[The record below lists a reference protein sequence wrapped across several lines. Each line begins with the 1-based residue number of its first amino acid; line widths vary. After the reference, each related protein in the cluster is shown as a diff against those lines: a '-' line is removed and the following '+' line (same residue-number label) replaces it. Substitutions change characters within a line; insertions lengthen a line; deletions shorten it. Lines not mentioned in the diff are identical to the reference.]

1 MNMFA
6 NISLPDMS
14 IPHADGPVEFLFW
27 MMVVVVLAIRHAMKE
42 DK

>member
-1 MNMFA
+1 MTFA

-14 IPHADGPVEFLFW
+14 LPYGGGPALFLFW
-27 MMVVVVLAIRHAMKE
+27 MMVVVVLAIRQGMKE

>member
-1 MNMFA
+1 MSPFA

-14 IPHADGPVEFLFW
+14 LPYGGGPALFLFW
-27 MMVVVVLAIRHAMKE
+27 MMVVVAFGIWVGMKE